1 MQANHPALSSVLS
14 SLPSCATTNVPF
26 NTVIDSLDECQ
37 CLGTCRFPGPRITR
51 YVALVVGFVYRI
63 DISKPPSSG
72 SHFMSSG
79 LTAFPIGSAPVC
91 AYVPTGHSMAL
102 SISAPSKLHFMTA
115 SLLSSWARDDW

>member
-1 MQANHPALSSVLS
+1 MQANPPALSSVLS
-14 SLPSCATTNVPF
+14 SLPSWATTNVPF

-37 CLGTCRFPGPRITR
+37 CLGTCRLPGPRITR
-51 YVALVVGFVYRI
+51 YVALVVGFVYRT

-91 AYVPTGHSMAL
+91 AYAPTGHSMTL
-102 SISAPSKLHFMTA
+102 SISALSKLLFIIAFLLA
-115 SLLSSWARDDW
+115 SLPDD